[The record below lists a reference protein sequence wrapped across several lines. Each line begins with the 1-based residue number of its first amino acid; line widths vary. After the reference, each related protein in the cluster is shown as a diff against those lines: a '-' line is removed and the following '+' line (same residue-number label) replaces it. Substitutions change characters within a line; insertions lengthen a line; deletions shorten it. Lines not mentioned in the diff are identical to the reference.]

1 MVEHRPFPCVLSGQ
15 INIQRNLNVQALLEI
30 LGRCF
35 LSQQVNPIWASLW
48 TKPWMFKNIFFSA
61 RKIGTF
67 IIKCFNRKL
76 TSSSL
81 LSTGRKTE
89 WVCLI
94 INVKYHLATC
104 HCIVKTLRRT
114 SQQCC
119 RKCWLTLA
127 NEATGVPS
135 MDWLSQLYERL
146 KMPRAFL
153 PSYLMCAFLLF

>member
-1 MVEHRPFPCVLSGQ
+1 MVERRPFPYVLSGQ

-104 HCIVKTLRRT
+104 HCIVTKLRHT
-114 SQQCC
+114 SPASSVAVNVGWHLQMKQLECPV
-119 RKCWLTLA
+119 W
-127 NEATGVPS
+127 TG
-135 MDWLSQLYERL
+135 
-146 KMPRAFL
+146 
-153 PSYLMCAFLLF
+153 YLNFMNA